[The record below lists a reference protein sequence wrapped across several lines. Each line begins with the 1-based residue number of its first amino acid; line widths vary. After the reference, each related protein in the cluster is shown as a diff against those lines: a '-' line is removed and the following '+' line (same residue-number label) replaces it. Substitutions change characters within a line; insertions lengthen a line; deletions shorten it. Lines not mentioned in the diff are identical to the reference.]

1 MLPNL
6 LVYLVILLLPFYN
19 EGPNTWEELPIYKQQ
34 VTNEDQWN
42 LLLKQYVDAEGN
54 VDYKAL
60 RNKKEELDAYL
71 ENLAQRVPDKNWTK
85 AKTLAFYINLYN
97 AATVKLIVE
106 NYPLNSIGDL
116 KNPWK
121 KKWIN
126 QNGKI
131 LSLSEIE
138 HSILRNM
145 GEPRIHF
152 AINCASISCPKLLNE
167 AFEEAT
173 LEKQLDKAAKDFIK
187 DSSKNIISKDEI
199 RLSKIFDWYKKD
211 FETDGSLIDYLNTY
225 LESPIN
231 QDVKKG
237 YLKYNWN
244 LNETKS

>member
-6 LVYLVILLLPFYN
+6 LMYLVILLLPFYN
-19 EGPNTWEELPIYKQQ
+19 EGPNTWEEPPIYKQQ

-60 RNKKEELDAYL
+60 KNKEGKLDAYL
-71 ENLAQRVPDKNWTK
+71 EDLAQRVPDKNWTK
-85 AKTLAFYINLYN
+85 AKTIAFYINLYN
-97 AATVKLIVE
+97 AATVKLIVK

-145 GEPRIHF
+145 EEPRIHF

-173 LEKQLDKAAKDFIK
+173 LEKQLDKAAKDFIR

-231 QDVKKG
+231 QEVKKG

>member
-1 MLPNL
+1 MC
-6 LVYLVILLLPFYN
+6 LVILLLPFYN
-19 EGPNTWEELPIYKQQ
+19 EGPNTWEEPPIYKQQ

-60 RNKKEELDAYL
+60 KNKEGKLDAYL
-71 ENLAQRVPDKNWTK
+71 EDLAQRVPDKNWTK
-85 AKTLAFYINLYN
+85 AKTIAFYINLYN

-145 GEPRIHF
+145 EEPRIHF

-211 FETDGSLIDYLNTY
+211 FETDGNLIDYLNTY

-231 QDVKKG
+231 QYVKKG

>member
-6 LVYLVILLLPFYN
+6 LMYLVILLLPFYN

-60 RNKKEELDAYL
+60 KNKEGKLDAYL
-71 ENLAQRVPDKNWTK
+71 EDLAQRVPDKNWTK
-85 AKTLAFYINLYN
+85 AKTIAFYINLYN

-131 LSLSEIE
+131 LSLSQIE
-138 HSILRNM
+138 HSILRNLE
-145 GEPRIHF
+145 EPRIHF